1 LLLCAHRVSRLEG
14 SLRAADARVAA
25 SCAEQRNLVSAAR
38 RQDSELDA
46 RLGAAAGN
54 ELDLARLEVP
64 PNAARAQL
72 KRAAS
77 ICAPKPFGNF
87 TKSLGRETIQSL
99 VFRRGCNPRQKEY

>member
-1 LLLCAHRVSRLEG
+1 VSRLEG

-46 RLGAAAGN
+46 RLGSAAGN

-64 PNAARAQL
+64 PNAARAQ
-72 KRAAS
+72 
-77 ICAPKPFGNF
+77 
-87 TKSLGRETIQSL
+87 
-99 VFRRGCNPRQKEY
+99 QKEQRVCVHPNLTATLRNH

>member
-1 LLLCAHRVSRLEG
+1 VSRLEG

-64 PNAARAQL
+64 PNAARAQ
-72 KRAAS
+72 
-77 ICAPKPFGNF
+77 
-87 TKSLGRETIQSL
+87 
-99 VFRRGCNPRQKEY
+99 QKEQRVCVHPNLTATLRNH